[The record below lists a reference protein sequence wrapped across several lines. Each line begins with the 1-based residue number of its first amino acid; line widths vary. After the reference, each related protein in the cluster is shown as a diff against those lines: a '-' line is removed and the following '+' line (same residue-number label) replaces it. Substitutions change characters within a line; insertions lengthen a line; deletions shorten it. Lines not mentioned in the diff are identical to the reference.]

1 MDHFAALDE
10 LKKLAETPD
19 VMDELAAA
27 AARAGAW
34 RSWTFDRQVWY
45 LRRRL
50 GLTQAELARRSGV
63 SQRRISRIE
72 AGDDVKLSTLRA
84 LWRAVG
90 YEPLVIPDARDLPRQ
105 PRPHRKRRTMSST
118 TSTPSARKR

>member
-1 MDHFAALDE
+1 MDYSAALGE
-10 LKKLAETPD
+10 LKKMAETPD

-34 RSWTFDRQVWY
+34 RAWTFDRQVWY
-45 LRRRL
+45 LRKRL
-50 GLTQAELARRSGV
+50 DLSQAELARRSGV

-72 AGDDVKLSTLRA
+72 SGDDVKLSTLRA
-84 LWRAVG
+84 LWRALG
-90 YEPLVIPDARDLPRQ
+90 YEPLVIPDALDLPRQ
-105 PRPHRKRRTMSST
+105 PRLHRKRRTMSST